1 MTQDLF
7 DLDVGSVRLLLSVVE
22 LGSISKAATRHGL
35 SQTSASRRVRELE
48 RRLGHMLLDRTTAG
62 ASLSIAGMGLLP
74 ELRAL
79 ARATED
85 LHLSARNQKLS
96 RRPLVSIA
104 TTPSVLRHDLPA
116 LLVQISGHG
125 NDSLAGQSEFRLESM
140 STMEVCNAVRKGSVE
155 VGFVDG
161 PDAPLGLSSQIVLR
175 VPLVVVVHPQHRWLR
190 RGSPIDAPELVSVP
204 LLLPR
209 PNSGTRDFVEAT
221 LRAAG
226 SQEVLIASE
235 SSPEECLSMAAI
247 GPHPAIVR
255 RKAARALV
263 AAGLVLEV
271 ETSFSLSQP
280 IRLTW
285 SGSEPSWI
293 DRLGNHLSDEVDQG
307 LGK

>member
-1 MTQDLF
+1 MARHLF

-35 SQTSASRRVRELE
+35 SQPTASRRVRELE
-48 RRLGHMLLDRTTAG
+48 RRLGHSLLERTTAG
-62 ASLSIAGMGLLP
+62 ASLSIEGMVLLP

-79 ARATED
+79 ARAAED
-85 LHLSARNQKLS
+85 LHLSARNRELS

-104 TTPSVLRHDLPA
+104 MTPSVLRHDLPA

-161 PDAPLGLSSQIVLR
+161 PDAPLGLSSRTVRR

-190 RGSPIDAPELVSVP
+190 LGSPIDANELVSVP

-209 PNSGTRDFVEAT
+209 PNSGTRDFIEAT
-221 LRAAG
+221 LRVSG

-235 SSPEECLSMAAI
+235 SGPEECLSMAAI

-255 RKAARALV
+255 QEAAHALV
-263 AAGLVLEV
+263 AAGLVAEV
-271 ETSFSLSQP
+271 ETSISLSQP

-285 SGSEPSWI
+285 SGSEPSWLA
-293 DRLGNHLSDEVDQG
+293 RLGDYLSNEVDQG
-307 LGK
+307 FGK